1 MALCSLLFPGLC
13 LRPNSDG
20 LPLVAMAC
28 NLVANSPLPGCP
40 LRRRTRCLFFPPFV
54 CLQDRSKV
62 VEQKPI
68 RVPYLPNNEAWQGRA
83 IALNGLYR
91 ASRVVLVDT
100 CGFVHSMKEALC
112 TFPK

>member
-1 MALCSLLFPGLC
+1 M
-13 LRPNSDG
+13 
-20 LPLVAMAC
+20 
-28 NLVANSPLPGCP
+28 
-40 LRRRTRCLFFPPFV
+40 
-54 CLQDRSKV
+54 